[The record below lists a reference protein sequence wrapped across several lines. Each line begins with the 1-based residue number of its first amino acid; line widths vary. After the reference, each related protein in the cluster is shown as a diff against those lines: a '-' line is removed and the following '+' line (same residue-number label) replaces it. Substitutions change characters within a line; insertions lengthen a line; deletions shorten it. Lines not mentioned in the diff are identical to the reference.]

1 MEDAS
6 VPGGIVAGMRE
17 FRGLGCRAVGSQI
30 RTVTWP
36 VFFRQPAM
44 AGAAFFVMNHTKI
57 GSEQKKRI
65 PPFGGTLDQK
75 RLSCT
80 ISGIGASAG
89 SPAFCR

>member
-1 MEDAS
+1 M
-6 VPGGIVAGMRE
+6 PGGMVAGRCE
-17 FRGLGCRAVGSQI
+17 FRGLGCHATGSKI
-30 RTVTWP
+30 RTAIQP

-80 ISGIGASAG
+80 ISGIGVAAG
-89 SPAFCR
+89 FPTFCR